1 MNEIYNSKTCKK
13 EMAGRIMTAREAA
26 GLTRQQ
32 VADAIGKRM
41 DGTFSVD
48 VLKQW
53 EYGTNRVRVDLIP
66 LLCEILHVDTGYL
79 FGESIRSS
87 PDSFVMCRVSLD
99 FQRTLQKSSLDI
111 DTTTAMTNGPMKYRR
126 MPCFFPK
133 RQRR

>member
-1 MNEIYNSKTCKK
+1 MNGIYNSKMYKK
-13 EMAGRIMTAREAA
+13 EMAGRIMAAREAA

-66 LLCEILHVDTGYL
+66 LL
-79 FGESIRSS
+79 
-87 PDSFVMCRVSLD
+87 
-99 FQRTLQKSSLDI
+99 
-111 DTTTAMTNGPMKYRR
+111 
-126 MPCFFPK
+126 
-133 RQRR
+133 